1 MEKDTLL
8 SLKLKTG
15 EIVRVGD
22 VGKTVVRPM
31 PSQPADPDSY
41 EPFFFY
47 GRTVDVSQAGYIG
60 EINDIQV
67 EPNAR
72 PTDENMKA
80 GQTIVYNSGDLL

>member
-1 MEKDTLL
+1 M
-8 SLKLKTG
+8 KLQSG

-22 VGKTVVRPM
+22 VGKTVVRPR
-31 PSQPADPDSY
+31 PQDELNPDSY

-47 GRTVDVSQAGYIG
+47 GRTVDVSTAGYIG

-72 PTDENMKA
+72 PTNENVKA

>member
-1 MEKDTLL
+1 MTKD
-8 SLKLKTG
+8 SLFTMKLQSG

-22 VGKTVVRPM
+22 VGKTVVRPH
-31 PSQPADPDSY
+31 PQDNDPDNY

-47 GRTVDVSQAGYIG
+47 GRTVDTSTAGYIG

-72 PTDENMKA
+72 PTDENVKA